1 MRRSKSVRLH
11 FRKRDFLFL
20 TRGVFT
26 MYQALYRKYRP
37 TVFSDVVGQEHITN
51 TLTGSLM
58 SGKTSHAYLF
68 TGTRGTGKTT
78 CAKILAKAVCCENPI
93 NGEPCGECAA
103 CKTVAEGNTTDINE
117 IDAASNNGVNDI
129 RDLKE
134 QVSFLPTSLKY
145 RVYIIDE
152 VHMLSTAAFNAL
164 LKTLEEPPAHVVF
177 ILATTEVHKLPAT
190 ILSRCQRFDF
200 KRLEP
205 ETIVKR
211 INFIAGQ
218 EGFTI
223 TDAAAM
229 LVASLADGGMRDALS
244 ILDQCSAASMNI
256 DENVIRD
263 VCGIAGNENIFG
275 LVKAIKIGDTAT
287 AIKTVDTLYRNSV
300 DMKKLVFELISCYR
314 NLMIIKTVRSARE
327 LIICS
332 ESEFL
337 ELSQMAEDY
346 TLSNILGALT
356 ELQQMAESL
365 SSSASRSD
373 VELVIVKLCSPELA
387 STLTALKA
395 KVERLEKTVASLLNG
410 SPVAVNTE
418 AVKPAPVQTP
428 APVKAAPQKE
438 EIPLPEPPP
447 ETEPTPIAPAPKA
460 EPAPSSGEPVPV
472 TQWPEI
478 LEILKLS
485 CPLMAG
491 VLSGSK
497 AYIGNGRLLID
508 SQLDQ
513 FKEMI
518 NSDAKYRDYI
528 RKAAEQ
534 VLGVSY
540 NLGPYKPAA
549 KKTTDGV
556 VDPLAEFAKSL
567 NNQN

>member
-1 MRRSKSVRLH
+1 
-11 FRKRDFLFL
+11 
-20 TRGVFT
+20 

-37 TVFSDVVGQEHITN
+37 TTFSDVVGQEHITN

-58 SGKTSHAYLF
+58 AGKTSHAYLF

-93 NGEPCGECAA
+93 NGEPCGECEA
-103 CKTVAEGNTTDINE
+103 CKIIAEGNTTDINE

-134 QVSFLPTSLKY
+134 QVSFLPSSLKY

-211 INFIAGQ
+211 INYIAEK

-244 ILDQCSAASMNI
+244 ILDQCSAASQSI
-256 DENVIRD
+256 DEAVIRD
-263 VCGIAGNENIFG
+263 VCGIAGNENIFA
-275 LVKAIKIGDTAT
+275 LVKAINAGDTAA
-287 AIKTVDTLYRNSV
+287 AIKTVDILYRNSV

-314 NLMIIKTVRSARE
+314 NLMIIKTVKSARE
-327 LIICS
+327 LIVCS
-332 ESEFL
+332 EAEFN
-337 ELSQMAEDY
+337 ELSQMAEGY
-346 TLSNILGALT
+346 TLSNIVSALT
-356 ELQQMAESL
+356 ALQEMTESVA
-365 SSSASRSD
+365 SSASRSD
-373 VELVIVKLCSPELA
+373 VELVIVKLCTPELA

-395 KVERLEKTVASLLNG
+395 KVERLEKAVAALSQGKAVAVSAPSSPTVAKPVQAAPQEEKIPLPDTPPVENT
-410 SPVAVNTE
+410 PVAS
-418 AVKPAPVQTP
+418 APKPAPATVTD
-428 APVKAAPQKE
+428 
-438 EIPLPEPPP
+438 
-447 ETEPTPIAPAPKA
+447 
-460 EPAPSSGEPVPV
+460 GEPQPV
-472 TQWPEI
+472 SEWPEI
-478 LEILKLS
+478 LETLKAS
-485 CPLMAG
+485 CPLLAG
-491 VLSGSK
+491 VLADSK
-497 AYIGNGRLLID
+497 AYIGGNRLLID
-508 SQLDQ
+508 SQLEQ
-513 FKEMI
+513 FKDMI
-518 NSDAKYRDYI
+518 DSDAKYRDYL

-540 NLGPYKPAA
+540 NLGPYKPTP
-549 KKTTDGV
+549 KNPVDDKT
-556 VDPLAEFAKSL
+556 DPLAEFAKAL
-567 NNQN
+567 NKN

>member
-1 MRRSKSVRLH
+1 
-11 FRKRDFLFL
+11 
-20 TRGVFT
+20 

-37 TVFSDVVGQEHITN
+37 TTFSDVVGQEHITN

-58 SGKTSHAYLF
+58 AGKTSHAYLF

-93 NGEPCGECAA
+93 NGEPCGECEA
-103 CKTVAEGNTTDINE
+103 CKIIAEGNTTDINE

-134 QVSFLPTSLKY
+134 QVSFLPSSLKY

-211 INFIAGQ
+211 INYIAKK

-244 ILDQCSAASMNI
+244 ILDQCSAASQSI
-256 DENVIRD
+256 DEAVIRD
-263 VCGIAGNENIFG
+263 VCGIAGNENIFT
-275 LVKAIKIGDTAT
+275 LVKAINAGDTAA
-287 AIKTVDTLYRNSV
+287 AIKTVDILYRNSV

-314 NLMIIKTVRSARE
+314 NLMIIKTVKSARE
-327 LIICS
+327 LIVCS
-332 ESEFL
+332 EAEFN
-337 ELSQMAEDY
+337 ELSQMAEGY
-346 TLSNILGALT
+346 TLSNIVSALT
-356 ELQQMAESL
+356 ALQEMTESVA
-365 SSSASRSD
+365 SSASRSD
-373 VELVIVKLCSPELA
+373 VELVIVKLCTPELA
-387 STLTALKA
+387 STLTSLKA
-395 KVERLEKTVASLLNG
+395 KVERLEKAVAALSQGKAVAVSAPSSPTVAKPVQAAPQEEKIPLPDTPPVENT
-410 SPVAVNTE
+410 PVAS
-418 AVKPAPVQTP
+418 APKPAPAMVTD
-428 APVKAAPQKE
+428 
-438 EIPLPEPPP
+438 
-447 ETEPTPIAPAPKA
+447 
-460 EPAPSSGEPVPV
+460 GEPQPV
-472 TQWPEI
+472 SEWPEI
-478 LEILKLS
+478 LETLKAS
-485 CPLMAG
+485 CPLLAG
-491 VLSGSK
+491 VLADSK
-497 AYIGNGRLLID
+497 AYIGGNRLLID
-508 SQLDQ
+508 SQLEQ
-513 FKEMI
+513 FKDMI
-518 NSDAKYRDYI
+518 NSDAKYRDYL

-540 NLGPYKPAA
+540 NLGPYKPTP
-549 KKTTDGV
+549 KNPVDDKT
-556 VDPLAEFAKSL
+556 DPLAEFAKAL
-567 NNQN
+567 NKN